1 MKKLIFIV
9 VIFFGCN
16 KDSQKI
22 TAPENLISQKKMI
35 DVIYE
40 MTLISVSKG
49 VNRRVLEYNG
59 VVPEKYIFNKYN
71 IDSLQFALSNEF
83 YSNDLDKYLE
93 IYNSVKEKLQQNKQI
108 ALDSIEVYK
117 KDRAKRSKE
126 IANKDRMINSKIKD
140 SIKIIKSRML
150 LKKNN

>member
-9 VIFFGCN
+9 FIFFSCN
-16 KDSQKI
+16 KDSKKI
-22 TAPENLISQKKMI
+22 TVPENLISQEKMI

-40 MTLISVSKG
+40 MTLINVSKG
-49 VNRRVLEYNG
+49 VNRSVLENNG
-59 VVPEKYIFNKYN
+59 VVPEIYIFNKYK

-126 IANKDRMINSKIKD
+126 IANENRMINSKIKD

-150 LKKNN
+150 LKKKN

>member
-1 MKKLIFIV
+1 MKKIIFIV
-9 VIFFGCN
+9 FIFFSCN
-16 KDSQKI
+16 KDSKKI
-22 TAPENLISQKKMI
+22 TVPENLISQEKMI

-40 MTLISVSKG
+40 MTLINVSKG
-49 VNRRVLEYNG
+49 VNRSVLEHNG
-59 VVPEKYIFNKYN
+59 VVPDIYIYNKYK

-108 ALDSIEVYK
+108 TLDSIEAYK
-117 KDRAKRSKE
+117 KDRARRSKE
-126 IANKDRMINSKIKD
+126 IVNKNRMNSKIKD
-140 SIKIIKSRML
+140 SLLIIKSRML